1 MARIALDVHG
11 GDTGVATNVAAAL
24 DKTLSPDI
32 ELVLVGHELQID
44 AELRDLGPVSD
55 RLRVVHAEE
64 AIGMSE
70 SASRSV
76 RRKTDNSI
84 SVALDLMR
92 RGEVDAVVSTG
103 HSGALVAASLMVLG
117 RIPGVSRPALG
128 TQIPAKGTT
137 AFVLD
142 IGAFTDPR
150 PEVMLQHGYLGV
162 AYVASILGIERP
174 TVALL
179 SNGEEPGK
187 GDALTR
193 AARELF
199 EASDLHFVGYV
210 EGHEMLTSPPH
221 VTVTDGFTGN
231 VALKIAEGTASYVA
245 RLLRDELT
253 ATVRTKVLAAMLR
266 PTFRALRRQIDFD
279 GIGGAPLLGV
289 DGIVIAA
296 HGRSTPRAL
305 VAAIE
310 TANSAARI
318 ELTAR
323 LREALPAPT
332 RTAIDRTALAAALPS

>member
-1 MARIALDVHG
+1 MARIAVDVHG
-11 GDTGVATNVAAAL
+11 GDIGVAHNIAAAI
-24 DKTLSPDI
+24 DKGLSSDI
-32 ELVLVGHELQID
+32 ELVLVGHEHQIE
-44 AELRDLGPVSD
+44 AELR
-55 RLRVVHAEE
+55 RLSIPKTRFRVVHAEE
-64 AIGMSE
+64 AIGMEE
-70 SASRSV
+70 SASLSV
-76 RRKTDNSI
+76 RRKTNNSI

-92 RGEVDAVVSTG
+92 RGEADAVVSAG
-103 HSGALVAASLMVLG
+103 HSGALVAASQMILG

-128 TQIPAKGTT
+128 TRIPSKGQT

-150 PEVMLQHGYLGV
+150 PEVMLQHGHLGAAYVEAILGV
-162 AYVASILGIERP
+162 PRP
-174 TVALL
+174 AVALL

-199 EASDLHFVGYV
+199 EASVLHFVGYV
-210 EGHEMLTSPPH
+210 EGHEMLSKPPH

-253 ATVRTKVLAAMLR
+253 ATTRTKVLAALLR
-266 PTFRALRRQIDFD
+266 PTFRALRMQMDFD

-289 DGIVIAA
+289 NGVVIAA
-296 HGRSTPRAL
+296 HGRSAPRAL

-310 TANSAARI
+310 TANNAARN
-318 ELTAR
+318 ELPAR
-323 LREALPAPT
+323 LRDTLPRQARAEATSTTLTPVT
-332 RTAIDRTALAAALPS
+332 S

>member
-11 GDTGVATNVAAAL
+11 GDSGVATNVAAAL
-24 DKTLSPDI
+24 DDALASDI
-32 ELVLVGHELQID
+32 EIVLVGHELQID
-44 AELRDLGPVSD
+44 AELRRRNLPLD
-55 RLRVVHAEE
+55 RFRVVHAEE
-64 AIGMSE
+64 SIGMSE

-76 RRKTDNSI
+76 RRKADNSI
-84 SVALDLMR
+84 SIALDLMR
-92 RGEVDAVVSTG
+92 QGEVDAVVSAG
-103 HSGALVAASLMVLG
+103 HSGALVAASLLILG

-128 TQIPAKGTT
+128 TRIPAKDTT

-150 PEVMLQHGYLGV
+150 PEVMLQHAYLGV
-162 AYVASILGIERP
+162 AYVESILGIGRP

-179 SNGEEPGK
+179 SNGEEPSK

-199 EASDLHFVGYV
+199 VESDLHFVGYV
-210 EGHEMLTSPPH
+210 EGHEMLTKPPH

-245 RLLRDELT
+245 GLLRQELT
-253 ATVRTKVLAAMLR
+253 ASLRTRVLAAMLR
-266 PTFRALRRQIDFD
+266 PTFRALRKQLDFD

-289 DGIVIAA
+289 NGVVIAA

-305 VAAIE
+305 AAAID
-310 TANSAARI
+310 TANTAARI
-318 ELTAR
+318 ELPAR
-323 LREALPAPT
+323 MRDALPKRGAEVSSQELT
-332 RTAIDRTALAAALPS
+332 ALPS

>member
-1 MARIALDVHG
+1 MAS
-11 GDTGVATNVAAAL
+11 NVAAAL
-24 DKTLSPDI
+24 DGGLSSDI

-44 AELRDLGPVSD
+44 SELRHLNIPED
-55 RLRVVHAEE
+55 RFRIVHAEE
-64 AIGMSE
+64 AIGMGE

-76 RRKTDNSI
+76 RRKADNSI

-92 RGEVDAVVSTG
+92 RGEVDAVVSAG
-103 HSGALVAASLMVLG
+103 HSGALVAASLMILG
-117 RIPGVSRPALG
+117 RIPGVTRPALG
-128 TQIPAKGTT
+128 TRIPAKGTT

-150 PEVMLQHGYLGV
+150 PEVLLQHGYLGV
-162 AYVASILGIERP
+162 AYVESILGLERP

-193 AARELF
+193 AARQLF

-210 EGHEMLTSPPH
+210 EGHEMLTKPPH

-231 VALKIAEGTASYVA
+231 VALKIAEGTASYVG

-253 ATVRTKVLAAMLR
+253 ASVRTKVLAALLR
-266 PTFRALRRQIDFD
+266 PTLRALRQQLDFD

-289 DGIVIAA
+289 NGVVIAA

-318 ELTAR
+318 ELPAR
-323 LREALPAPT
+323 LRDALPQ
-332 RTAIDRTALAAALPS
+332 RRAAQAAERELTALPS

>member
-1 MARIALDVHG
+1 LARIALDVHG
-11 GDTGVATNVAAAL
+11 GDIGVAQNVAAAL
-24 DKTLSPDI
+24 DEGLTSDI
-32 ELVLVGHELQID
+32 EVVLVGHELQID
-44 AELRDLGPVSD
+44 AELRSRNVPLD
-55 RLRVVHAEE
+55 RFRVVHAEE

-76 RRKTDNSI
+76 RRKADNSI

-92 RGEVDAVVSTG
+92 RGEVDGVVSAG
-103 HSGALVAASLMVLG
+103 HSGALVAASLMILG

-128 TQIPAKGTT
+128 TRIPAKGTT

-150 PEVMLQHGYLGV
+150 PEILLQHGYLGI
-162 AYVASILGIERP
+162 AYVEAILGIQRP

-179 SNGEEPGK
+179 SNGEEPSK

-199 EASDLHFVGYV
+199 AASDLHFVGYV
-210 EGHEMLTSPPH
+210 EGHEMLTKPPH

-253 ATVRTKVLAAMLR
+253 ASVRTRVLAAMLR
-266 PTFRALRRQIDFD
+266 PTFRALRRQLDFD

-289 DGIVIAA
+289 DGVVIAA
-296 HGRSTPRAL
+296 HGRSTPRTL
-305 VAAIE
+305 VAAIQ
-310 TANSAARI
+310 TANNAARI
-318 ELTAR
+318 ELPAR
-323 LREALPAPT
+323 LRDALPPPS
-332 RTAIDRTALAAALPS
+332 RAAVSANELTALPS

>member
-1 MARIALDVHG
+1 MPRIALDVHG

-24 DKTLSPDI
+24 DDELSPDL
-32 ELVLVGHELQID
+32 ELVLVGHELQIN
-44 AELRDLGPVSD
+44 AELRRLGAQSD
-55 RLRVVHAEE
+55 RIDIVHAEE
-64 AIGMSE
+64 AIGMGE

-92 RGEVDAVVSTG
+92 RGEVDAVVSAG
-103 HSGALVAASLMVLG
+103 NSGALVAASLMILG

-128 TQIPAKGTT
+128 TRIPAKGTT

-150 PEVMLQHGYLGV
+150 PEIMLQHGYLGV
-162 AYVASILGIERP
+162 AYVESILDIRRP

-199 EASDLHFVGYV
+199 DASDLHFVGYV
-210 EGHEMLTSPPH
+210 EGHEMLTKPPH

-231 VALKIAEGTASYVA
+231 VALKIAEGTANYVA

-253 ATVRTKVLAAMLR
+253 ASVRTRVLAAMLR
-266 PTFRALRRQIDFD
+266 PTFRALRQQLDFD

-289 DGIVIAA
+289 NGVVIAA

-310 TANSAARI
+310 TANNAARMELPARLRDALPRKPHAETGAH
-318 ELTAR
+318 ELTA
-323 LREALPAPT
+323 
-332 RTAIDRTALAAALPS
+332 LPS

>member
-11 GDTGVATNVAAAL
+11 GDTGVNANIAAAL
-24 DKTLSPDI
+24 AEGLPPEI

-44 AELRDLGPVSD
+44 SELRRLNVPRD
-55 RLRVVHAEE
+55 RFRIVHAEE
-64 AIGMSE
+64 SIGMEE

-76 RRKTDNSI
+76 RRKADNSI
-84 SVALDLMR
+84 SVSLDLMR
-92 RGEVDAVVSTG
+92 RGEVDAVVSAG
-103 HSGALVAASLMVLG
+103 HSGALVAASLMILG
-117 RIPGVSRPALG
+117 RIPGVTRPALG
-128 TQIPAKGTT
+128 TRIPAKDTT

-162 AYVASILGIERP
+162 AYVEAILGIDRP

-193 AARELF
+193 AARVLF
-199 EASDLHFVGYV
+199 DASDLHFVGYV
-210 EGHEMLTSPPH
+210 EGHEMLTKPPH

-245 RLLRDELT
+245 RLIRDELT
-253 ATVRTKVLAAMLR
+253 ASMRTKILAAMLR
-266 PTFRALRRQIDFD
+266 PTFRTLRRQIDFD

-289 DGIVIAA
+289 NGVVIAA
-296 HGRSTPRAL
+296 HGRSTPGAL
-305 VAAIE
+305 AAAIE

-318 ELTAR
+318 ELPAR
-323 LREALPAPT
+323 LREALPRQPRVDASAQELT
-332 RTAIDRTALAAALPS
+332 ALPS